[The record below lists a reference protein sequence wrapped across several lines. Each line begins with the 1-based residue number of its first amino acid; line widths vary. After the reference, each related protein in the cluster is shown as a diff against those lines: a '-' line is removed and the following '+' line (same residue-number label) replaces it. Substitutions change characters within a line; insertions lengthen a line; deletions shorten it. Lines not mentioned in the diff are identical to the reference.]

1 MDLVRSPAMGPRG
14 LDAKL
19 RERRHQLRKKSRP
32 VRKAYAKQVDNNAL
46 LGTSKKLDYVRS
58 AWRGFGVA
66 QYNGV
71 FEIGIITLRVDQT
84 KLETARYNLL
94 YESRCAG
101 GFAAAR
107 RPNDEHP
114 AALRMQLSLRIAREL
129 DALAFD
135 IVNLFSAWIR
145 FLPLSTASLR
155 ELFGS
160 EVGAAG
166 IFRSLQ
172 ESISST
178 RQAEE
183 MPSRGAAALSP
194 NRQAAIGPLHPLF
207 PFPPAPKYRE
217 LRNTLI
223 EGLKVASIVCDR
235 RPSSKI
241 K

>member
-1 MDLVRSPAMGPRG
+1 MGPRG

-172 ESISST
+172 ESISSVQG
-178 RQAEE
+178 RQRKCPAAARL
-183 MPSRGAAALSP
+183 PSRPIAKLQSDRCTRFFLFHLLQ
-194 NRQAAIGPLHPLF
+194 NIG
-207 PFPPAPKYRE
+207 E